1 MPAGLLREPAALL
14 RLVIGANLFLFALAI
29 LLDPQS
35 AGFTMNP
42 LLLFRPSD
50 RALFALGATGTI
62 PIEGYGRLWTL
73 LSAGYLHAG
82 LLHIVFNLA
91 ALRQLGLLVGSEYG
105 ASRMFAIFTLAGVC
119 GFLASWAVGVRLTV
133 GASAGVCGLVGAILY
148 FGKSRGGAYGA
159 ALYRQVG
166 TWALILFL
174 FGFLVPGINNWAHGG
189 GLLAGAAAGWVLGYE
204 ERRRESASHRA
215 LAVVLLW
222 LTGFVLLIA
231 VAGGLAA
238 RFGG

>member
-1 MPAGLLREPAALL
+1 M
-14 RLVIGANLFLFALAI
+14 IGANIALFAVAL
-29 LLDPQS
+29 LLDPAA

-42 LLLFRPSD
+42 LGLFRPSD

-62 PIEGYGRLWTL
+62 PIDGYGRLWTL

-91 ALRQLGLLVGSEYG
+91 ALRQLGLLVGREYG
-105 ASRMFAIFTLAGVC
+105 TSRMFVIYTLAGVC
-119 GFLASWAVGVRLTV
+119 GFIASWAVGVRFTV

-148 FGKSRGGAYGA
+148 YGKSRGGSYGA

-166 TWALILFL
+166 TWVLVLFL

-189 GLLAGAAAGWVLGYE
+189 GLLAGALAGKILGYT
-204 ERRRESASHRA
+204 ERRREGTLHRA
-215 LAVVLLW
+215 LAAVLLA
-222 LTGFVLLIA
+222 LTVGVLLIA
-231 VAGGLAA
+231 LGHGLSA
-238 RFGG
+238 RFIR

>member
-1 MPAGLLREPAALL
+1 MPAGILRDPAALL
-14 RLVIGANLFLFALAI
+14 RLVIGANILFFALAL
-29 LLDPQS
+29 LLDPRA

-91 ALRQLGLLVGSEYG
+91 ALRQLGLLVGREYG
-105 ASRMFAIFTLAGVC
+105 AGRMFAIYTLAGVC

-133 GASAGVCGLVGAILY
+133 GASAGVCGLVGAVLY
-148 FGKSRGGAYGA
+148 YGKSRGGAYGS

-166 TWALILFL
+166 TWALVLFL

-189 GLLAGAAAGWVLGYE
+189 GLLAGAAAGRLLGYE
-204 ERRRESASHRA
+204 ERRRESAVHRT
-215 LAVVLLW
+215 LAAVLLV
-222 LTGFVLLIA
+222 LTGLILLIA
-231 VAGGLAA
+231 AANGFAA